1 LKTARTLKDTQVWRE
16 LSDAVKIKGVEGTA
30 STMELTLF
38 FSFMRLEDTTW

>member
-16 LSDAVKIKGVEGTA
+16 LSDAVKIKGVEGMA